1 MFVFRLRVPGVSLSV
16 ALKSVGL
23 FDFLRFV
30 NVVLTAAV
38 VALLQPWPQRC
49 VPCHACLAQ
58 DLFAEE
64 AFELYCRHISC
75 MENEGVFTPKHHL
88 LFHLIANSA
97 RLGNPTLY
105 ATWKSEAM
113 SKVLKG
119 ACRHTSQATFER
131 SVLLR
136 MRHLPSADRPKR
148 KSG

>member
-38 VALLQPWPQRC
+38 VALLQPWPRWC
-49 VPCHACLAQ
+49 VPCHACLAH

-75 MENEGVFTPKHHL
+75 MENEGGPSRRSIIYSFTWL
-88 LFHLIANSA
+88 Q
-97 RLGNPTLY
+97 TLHGL
-105 ATWKSEAM
+105 EI
-113 SKVLKG
+113 
-119 ACRHTSQATFER
+119 
-131 SVLLR
+131 
-136 MRHLPSADRPKR
+136 LPSM
-148 KSG
+148 